1 MRNLIA
7 GLGSLAFVVAVTG
20 LLTAQTFPGLI
31 PQDTI
36 LGRDDAG
43 AGQVEALTAAE
54 ARGVLNVADGA
65 DVTDASSVGSAMTAA
80 AALADLADAD
90 ELGALDAS
98 DAQALKPVTWATVK
112 SELRS
117 ELALGAAGIAA
128 DIISGHA
135 AITAFGA
142 GDSFLCL
149 DAVDGL
155 RECGFADLPG
165 AAGGNAWS
173 DPVDADIVPSA
184 DSTWDLGNATTAFA
198 LGYIDSV
205 HLPEGTAPATAA
217 GQGALY
223 TRDTAGQPELYFR
236 EESSGD
242 EVQLT
247 DAGTAPGR
255 AVTATP
261 QNSTSGTAISFGG
274 IPSWAKTI
282 TLSLSNV
289 STTGTNDL
297 LVHIGTSGGYESTGY
312 QGSVQQL
319 NATANTFTTGFQLVN
334 SLASTSVVHGA
345 VTLTHVGSNRWV
357 ATSTLGFSNA
367 AAMMS
372 MGGQKLLSATL
383 DRIQLTTVGG
393 TDAFDG
399 GVVGLHYDG

>member
-1 MRNLIA
+1 MKKWIT
-7 GLGSLAFVVAVTG
+7 GLGSAITLVAVTG

-31 PQDTI
+31 PQNTF
-36 LGRDDAG
+36 LGRNDAG
-43 AGQVEALTAAE
+43 TGQVEALTAAE
-54 ARGVLNVADGA
+54 VRTVLNIADGA

-80 AALADLADAD
+80 SALTDLADTD
-90 ELGALDAS
+90 ELGVLDADDS
-98 DAQALKPVTWATVK
+98 QALKPATWSTVK
-112 SELRS
+112 TELRS
-117 ELALGAAGIAA
+117 ELALGSAGIAE

-135 AITAFGA
+135 AVGTFTT
-142 GDSFLCL
+142 GDTFLCL
-149 DAVDGL
+149 EAGVGL
-155 RECGFADLPG
+155 RECDFANLPG

-173 DPVDADIVPSA
+173 DAVDADIVPDA
-184 DSTWDLGNATTAFA
+184 DSTWDLGSSTNAYA
-198 LGYIDSV
+198 LTYSDSV

-217 GQGALY
+217 SQGALY
-223 TRDTAGQPELYFR
+223 TKDTAGQPELFYR

-247 DAGTAPGR
+247 SAGTAPGR
-255 AVTATP
+255 ATAATP

-289 STTGTNDL
+289 STNGTNDL

-334 SLASTSVVHGA
+334 SLVSTSVVHGA
-345 VTLTHVGSNRWV
+345 VTLTHVGSDRWV

-372 MGGQKLLSATL
+372 MGGHKLLSATL

-393 TDAFDG
+393 TDTFDG
-399 GVVGLHYDG
+399 GVVGLYYSG